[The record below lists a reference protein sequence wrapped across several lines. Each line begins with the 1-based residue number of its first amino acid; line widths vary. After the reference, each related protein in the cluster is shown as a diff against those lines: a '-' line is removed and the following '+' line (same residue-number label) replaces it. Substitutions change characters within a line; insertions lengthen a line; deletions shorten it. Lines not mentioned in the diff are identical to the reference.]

1 MTEPDRKT
9 QALLQHAGRAPV
21 IPVVAVED
29 PADGPPLAR
38 ALVAAGLPVVEV
50 TLRTPRAL
58 AVIEAIARDVPD
70 AVVAAG
76 TVTRADQIA
85 AVERAGAR
93 LIVTPGTPD
102 RLAQALAAGALPA
115 MPGCATAS
123 EAMALADLGFQ
134 VLKCFPAGPS
144 GGPAFL
150 KALHGP
156 LPHLLFCPTGG
167 VTAENAPD
175 YLACPNVVCVGGT
188 WMAPARAL
196 AGRDFAEVE
205 HLARAAAA
213 LPRGAGLA

>member
-9 QALLQHAGRAPV
+9 QALLQHAARAPV

-58 AVIEAIARDVPD
+58 AVIEAIARGVPD

-85 AVERAGAR
+85 AVEGAGAR
-93 LIVTPGTPD
+93 LIVTPGTPP
-102 RLAQALAAGALPA
+102 RLA
-115 MPGCATAS
+115 
-123 EAMALADLGFQ
+123 EALADLGFR

-156 LPHLLFCPTGG
+156 LPHLRFCPTGG
-167 VTAENAPD
+167 VTAQNAPD

-196 AGRDFAEVE
+196 AARDFAEIE
-205 HLARAAAA
+205 RLARAAAA